1 MSFKQI
7 FCSVTVFL
15 WSMIA
20 LAQHPGVSI
29 SGTVQD
35 EKFKNPLE
43 FASVQLLSLTDSST
57 IKATVTDKKGKF
69 SIENVNKGNYI
80 LLCTFMGYNKIKIP
94 ITVIN
99 SQKINTGA

>member
-1 MSFKQI
+1 
-7 FCSVTVFL
+7 
-15 WSMIA
+15 MIA
-20 LAQHPGVSI
+20 LAQQPGASL

-35 EKFKNPLE
+35 EKFKTPLE
-43 FASVQLLSLTDSST
+43 FASVQLLSVRDSSA
-57 IKATVTDKKGKF
+57 IKAIVTDKKGKF